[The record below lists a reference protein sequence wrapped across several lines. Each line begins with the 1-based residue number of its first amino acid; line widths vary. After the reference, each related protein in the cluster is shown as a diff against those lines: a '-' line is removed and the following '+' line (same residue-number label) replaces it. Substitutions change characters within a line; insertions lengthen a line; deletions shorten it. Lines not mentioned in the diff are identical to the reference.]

1 MYLGWN
7 FCEKALS
14 SIEKKTAAAEGAGLS
29 FLKSAA
35 ICLKIES
42 LMTITEGE
50 KLKAAP
56 GAVGAGLLQLI
67 RQQALAALRL
77 AAPWQFFA
85 FFLQHSIADIP
96 PAASPAKTGVPA
108 STPEASAKSRKAD
121 VRYFFIFKFS
131 VFGKFGAV
139 KNRFRRQFPV
149 NQTVFR
155 NDRSLP
161 GKFGDDFFAD
171 LRRAEL
177 LLFL

>member
-7 FCEKALS
+7 FCEKALR
-14 SIEKKTAAAEGAGLS
+14 SIGKKTAESAGFS

-35 ICLKIES
+35 ICRRIES
-42 LMTITEGE
+42 LTTTTEGE
-50 KLKAAP
+50 KLKEAP

-67 RQQALAALRL
+67 RQQAQAALKL

-96 PAASPAKTGVPA
+96 PEASPAKTGVPA
-108 STPEASAKSRKAD
+108 STPEASARSRKAD

-131 VFGKFGAV
+131 VFRKLLAV
-139 KNRFRRQFPV
+139 SNRFRRQFPF
-149 NQTVFR
+149 NQTVLR
-155 NDRSLP
+155 NDALLP

-171 LRRAEL
+171 LRRI
-177 LLFL
+177 